1 MVRRYLGLVVAGLV
15 LSVVSFAGGAPAQA
29 SGAHAEQS
37 QESSAAARL
46 CQNRGRYYVARNY
59 TRGPL
64 LYQLKCGTKTWG
76 YRHLVARK
84 RWSATLDNKIRS
96 TIANGTRTSVGY
108 SRFTW
113 DPVACVKRER
123 FKVVIADGPK
133 GIITAYRVG

>member
-1 MVRRYLGLVVAGLV
+1 MVRRCLGMVIAGLV
-15 LSVVSFAGGAPAQA
+15 MSMVSLAGGAPAQA
-29 SGAHAEQS
+29 AGAQAVQS
-37 QESSAAARL
+37 QESSATARL

-64 LYQLKCGTKTWG
+64 VYQLKCGTKTWG

-84 RWSATLDNKIRS
+84 RWSATLDRKISS

-113 DPVACVKRER
+113 DPKACVKKER
-123 FKVVIADGPK
+123 FRVVISDGPK